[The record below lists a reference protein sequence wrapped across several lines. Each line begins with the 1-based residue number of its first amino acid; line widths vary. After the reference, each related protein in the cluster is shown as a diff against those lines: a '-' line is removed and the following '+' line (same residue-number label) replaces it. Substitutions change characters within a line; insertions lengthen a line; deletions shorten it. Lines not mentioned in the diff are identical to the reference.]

1 MNLGCYDM
9 EEYTLGL
16 FANLYPRYEGD
27 SHGVFVKRMVDSLER
42 KNVKVIRSVK
52 SSLSPIAYFP
62 FYADSFVKLL
72 KSDIDI
78 LQAEYI
84 PHSSIMP
91 SIMKF
96 KRPLILRFHG
106 DDGLIYPFKNQFNR
120 KLIQLSIKRADHI
133 TTCSEAL
140 KQSLIS
146 LGTDPDKITAI
157 ANGVDTSKFHPM
169 NKNNCRRQF
178 NLPDDELICLYAGR
192 LHPMKGIF
200 ELVKAAEKYP
210 NVNFVFAGPGTIPPH
225 PKNCF
230 FLGDIDPDRMPILMN
245 CADFFALP
253 THSEGLG
260 LVLLESLSCGVPVIA
275 SNVGGCPEVVEDG
288 RSGILIQP
296 KSVESLSNGI
306 EMIISDD
313 HFRDLAGKYGRKTV
327 CSRYD
332 ANLMTDK
339 LMEIHFELINK

>member
-1 MNLGCYDM
+1 MTK
-9 EEYTLGL
+9 YTLGL

-42 KNVKVIRSVK
+42 KNVKVIKSVK

-96 KRPLILRFHG
+96 KRPLVLRFHG

-146 LGTDPDKITAI
+146 LRTDPDKITAI

-169 NKNNCRRQF
+169 DKNDCRRQF
-178 NLPDDELICLYAGR
+178 NLLDEKLICLYAGR

-200 ELVKAAEKYP
+200 ELVEVAEKYP
-210 NVNFVFAGPGTIPPH
+210 NVNFIFAGPGNIPTH
-225 PKNCF
+225 TKNCL
-230 FLGDIDPDRMPILMN
+230 FLGDVEPAKMPILMN

-288 RSGILIQP
+288 RSGILIEP
-296 KSVESLSNGI
+296 KSIESLSKGI
-306 EMIISDD
+306 EMMIEDD
-313 HFRDLAGKYGRKTV
+313 QFRKIAGKYGRVNV
-327 CSRYD
+327 CSKYD
-332 ANLMTDK
+332 ENLMTDK
-339 LMEIHFELINK
+339 LIKIHNELIGK

>member
-1 MNLGCYDM
+1 MTK
-9 EEYTLGL
+9 YTLGL

-91 SIMKF
+91 SLMKF
-96 KRPLILRFHG
+96 KRPLVLRFHG

-169 NKNNCRRQF
+169 DKIDCRRQF
-178 NLPDDELICLYAGR
+178 NLPYEKLICLYAGR

-200 ELVKAAEKYP
+200 ELVEVAEKYP
-210 NVNFVFAGPGTIPPH
+210 NVNFIFAGPGNIPPH
-225 PKNCF
+225 SKNCL
-230 FLGDIDPDRMPILMN
+230 FLGDIDPAKMPLLMN

-260 LVLLESLSCGVPVIA
+260 LVLLESLACGVPVIA
-275 SNVGGCPEVVEDG
+275 SNVGGCPEVVKDG
-288 RSGILIQP
+288 HSGVLIEP
-296 KSVESLSNGI
+296 KNVESLSKGI
-306 EMIISDD
+306 EMMIEDD
-313 HFRDLAGKYGRKTV
+313 QFRKIAGKYGRVNV
-327 CSRYD
+327 CSKYD
-332 ANLMTDK
+332 ENLMTYK
-339 LMEIHFELINK
+339 LMEIHSELID

>member
-1 MNLGCYDM
+1 MSK
-9 EEYTLGL
+9 YTLGF

-27 SHGVFVKRMVDSLER
+27 SHGIFVKRIADSLER
-42 KNVKVIRSVK
+42 KNVKVIKSVK
-52 SSLSPIAYFP
+52 CSQSPIAYIP
-62 FYADSFVKLL
+62 FYADSFIKLL

-91 SIMKF
+91 SLMKF
-96 KRPLILRFHG
+96 KRPLILRFDG
-106 DDGLIYPFKNQFNR
+106 DDGLIYPYKNRINR
-120 KLIQLSIKRADHI
+120 KIIQSSVNRANHI

-146 LGTDPDKITAI
+146 LGTDPNKITVI
-157 ANGVDTSKFHPM
+157 PHGVDTSKFHPM
-169 NKNNCRRQF
+169 DKNACRKQF
-178 NLPDDELICLYAGR
+178 NLPDGKLICLYAGR

-200 ELVKAAEKYP
+200 ELVKVAEKYSD
-210 NVNFVFAGPGTIPPH
+210 VLFVFAGPGKVPPH
-225 PKNCF
+225 TNNCIF
-230 FLGDIDPDRMPILMN
+230 MGNIDPKIMPILMN
-245 CADFFALP
+245 CANFFTLP

-260 LVLLESLSCGVPVIA
+260 LVLLESLACSVPVIA
-275 SNVGGCPEVVEDG
+275 SNVGGCPEIVEDS

-306 EMIISDD
+306 DRMISDD
-313 HFRDLAGKYGRKTV
+313 QFRRLAGEYGRNTV

-332 ANLMTDK
+332 ENLMTEK
-339 LMEIHFELINK
+339 LMAIHYGQINQ